1 MLKIIMGILIVLVL
15 TGISAQSSL
24 LKNAK
29 KDLVAAQNELSETR
43 NKLAETEAKY
53 GAALLGNEAVTAQ
66 AQACLNREAAAV
78 AETEEWK
85 ELFRQMTT
93 REMTEAEKREVP
105 DEKTRNALFIALDA
119 PL

>member
-1 MLKIIMGILIVLVL
+1 MCKVVGSILIVLAL
-15 TGISAQSSL
+15 TGIFAQGCL

-29 KDLVAAQNELSETR
+29 TDLAAAQNELSETR

-53 GAALLGNEAVTAQ
+53 GAVLLGNEAVTAQ
-66 AQACLNREAAAV
+66 AQACLNREAAAI

-85 ELFRQMTT
+85 QLFQQMTT
-93 REMTEAEKREVP
+93 REMTDAEKREVP
-105 DEKTRNALFIALDA
+105 DEKTRTALFIALDA